1 MEEGTEERAALLAK
15 LTDAESKLVSAEQS
29 KSQAESEAEK
39 ATLEQQFT
47 EQVAE
52 YKVRRKKSLVPFE
65 PLL

>member
-1 MEEGTEERAALLAK
+1 MLAK

-29 KSQAESEAEK
+29 KSQAESEAEIYK

-52 YKVRRKKSLVPFE
+52 YKVRRKKRLVPFE